1 MSQAQ
6 QDFDMVAEYE
16 AYLAN
21 KAEYLYKYGGHFI
34 ALQHGNVL
42 AVEDSRIDAIVAANQ
57 TYELGT
63 FLVVEVKEKEDSHV
77 FHGSRLK
84 V

>member
-6 QDFDMVAEYE
+6 QDFDMVAEYK
-16 AYLAN
+16 AYLSN

-34 ALQHGNVL
+34 ALQHGDVI
-42 AVEDSRIDAIVAANQ
+42 AVENSRIDAIVAANQ

-63 FLVVEVKEKEDSHV
+63 FLVVEVKEKEDV
-77 FHGSRLK
+77 QIFHGFRLK
-84 V
+84 I